1 MSALAIGLLKKGCSV
16 SGSDLVKNDET
27 NKLEKLGAVIFT
39 SQIQQNIEFVISK
52 FTNRLI
58 NFVVSSAIKPEN
70 EEFSYCREKN
80 LSIKHRSEIL
90 AMFMSTYS
98 ALAVA
103 GSHGKTSTSTFLSTI
118 LELCTG
124 NSSSITGGIIPI
136 YNSNCYLEDTKYLV
150 AEVDESDGT
159 INKYKSD
166 IGIINNIDF
175 DHCDH
180 FSNLSEIISS
190 FKSFAKN
197 SKKLLLNFDCE
208 TSRNN
213 FYSNSKWSN
222 TTTKNVAYAI
232 IPTEINSKYTI
243 GKYYENENFIS
254 NINIPIPG
262 LHNLSNITAAIAAS
276 RMIGVDFLEIKK
288 NIKYLKLPKKRF
300 EFRGQIDE
308 RNLFDDYAH
317 HPNEIKETIK
327 LGRLFI
333 NQKNNNELH
342 KSRLIA
348 IFQPHRYSRVKQF
361 TEEFAEQLSKADVIY
376 VTSIYGAGE
385 ANEDNISSKII
396 TDLIYKQNKNV
407 SYINNYQEI
416 KKNFYKLTQKGDLIL
431 NMGAGDCHNFWSILN
446 EKDNYDS

>member
-1 MSALAIGLLKKGCSV
+1 MSAVAIGLLKKGYSV
-16 SGSDLVKNDET
+16 SGSDLVKNNET
-27 NKLEKLGAVIFT
+27 NKLEQSGAVIFT
-39 SQIQQNIEFVISK
+39 SQVQQNIEFVISK
-52 FTNRLI
+52 FTNKLI

-90 AMFMSTYS
+90 ALLMQSYTS
-98 ALAVA
+98 LAVA

-118 LELCTG
+118 LELCTH

-136 YNSNCYLEDTKYLV
+136 YNSNCHLENTKYLV

-180 FSNLSEIISS
+180 FSNLNEVISS

-213 FYSNSKWSN
+213 FYSNFKWSN
-222 TTTKNVAYAI
+222 TTAKNVAYAM
-232 IPTEINSKYTI
+232 IPTEINGKNTV
-243 GKYYENENFIS
+243 GKYYENGNFIS
-254 NINIPIPG
+254 TIDIPIPG

-276 RMIGVDFLEIKK
+276 RMIGVDFKEIKK
-288 NIKYLKLPKKRF
+288 NIKYLRLPKKRF
-300 EFRGQIDE
+300 EFRGQINQ
-308 RNLFDDYAH
+308 RFLYDDYAH
-317 HPNEIKETIK
+317 HPSEIKATIK

-348 IFQPHRYSRVKQF
+348 IFQPHRYSRTKQF
-361 TEEFAEQLSKADVIY
+361 NKEFAEELSKADVIL
-376 VTSIYGAGE
+376 S
-385 ANEDNISSKII
+385 
-396 TDLIYKQNKNV
+396 LIH
-407 SYINNYQEI
+407 I
-416 KKNFYKLTQKGDLIL
+416 
-431 NMGAGDCHNFWSILN
+431 
-446 EKDNYDS
+446 